1 MELVGDLGNN
11 TWVFGHEGPILRGN
25 ITKPVGKSN
34 TLIEGNVD
42 GLEFEFNV
50 EIECKHENYPWV
62 CK

>member
-1 MELVGDLGNN
+1 M
-11 TWVFGHEGPILRGN
+11 FGHEGPIIRGN

-42 GLEFEFNV
+42 GLKFEFNV
-50 EIECKHENYPWV
+50 EIECKHESYPWV